1 MILLDTPVLA
11 ALMDAVPDPR
21 LLDWFARHPAAE
33 LHISTVTE
41 AELLAAAARLPDGL
55 RQRTIAQ
62 IDAMVGEDFAG
73 RVLPLD
79 SAAARDLAA
88 ILARAARTGRALP
101 MAVAQNAAIAFESL
115 GLGCCYIGAFR
126 NKPEAMAAELGLP
139 PESFALFGMTVGMPD
154 PERPAAIRPR
164 LPQQAVLHRETYAAD
179 AAQDAFIAAYNE
191 RLRIFQ
197 KAQGMPQ
204 QDWTAQAA
212 KRVRDV
218 PALTGREVLRAYLE
232 KSGFKLR

>member
-101 MAVAQNAAIAFESL
+101 MAVAQNAAIARAN
-115 GLGCCYIGAFR
+115 GAVVATLTPVVFQATGVDCI
-126 NKPEAMAAELGLP
+126 NPLDQE
-139 PESFALFGMTVGMPD
+139 
-154 PERPAAIRPR
+154 PR
-164 LPQQAVLHRETYAAD
+164 
-179 AAQDAFIAAYNE
+179 
-191 RLRIFQ
+191 
-197 KAQGMPQ
+197 
-204 QDWTAQAA
+204 
-212 KRVRDV
+212 
-218 PALTGREVLRAYLE
+218 
-232 KSGFKLR
+232 